1 MKKIFTL
8 IATVLAA
15 VSVNAQETSYP
26 FYTEVETNTYA
37 ILVDQ
42 ETINAAG
49 FDESWISAAWSMGV
63 ALPADFEVLDND
75 YINVRTAVDDSRI
88 YTSGNK
94 YSDMIAAFPDYKA
107 YLNLGSGLEQSGWTG
122 EETIEDYST
131 LGVSYHGF
139 YVLTP
144 KVAGTFTFG
153 VYAGDNKRV
162 VGIYK
167 LATEDEIDNDYLGEW
182 AAWEEFQQEVSTEA
196 FYLTGE
202 LEANREYL
210 MIGGGNKNLT
220 MHQMK
225 FVPGESTGITN
236 VELDANHRTVVGYY
250 TLGGME
256 TSGLVKG
263 VNIVKYSDGSSVK
276 VIK

>member
-26 FYTEVETNTYA
+26 FYSEVEENTYA
-37 ILVDQ
+37 ITLTQDD
-42 ETINAAG
+42 INAAG
-49 FDESWISAAWSMGV
+49 FDESWITAAWSIGV

-75 YINVRTAVDDSRI
+75 YINIRTAVDDSRI

-94 YSDMIAAFPDYKA
+94 YEYMVADFPTYGG
-107 YLNLGSGLEQSGWTG
+107 YLNLGSGLDQSGWTG

-139 YVLTP
+139 YVLAP
-144 KVAGTFTFG
+144 KVSGTFTFG

-162 VGIYK
+162 IGIYK

-182 AAWEEFQQEVSTEA
+182 AAWEEFQEEESDVAHYLSGEIEA
-196 FYLTGE
+196 D
-202 LEANREYL
+202 REYL

-236 VELDANHRTVVGYY
+236 VEVDANHRTVTGYY